1 MAPAFFMLSVKV
13 SHGSS
18 RRSASLASMG
28 FSLRPGMIH
37 RSVGFGGEGVG
48 GSEGVRGFCHGLS
61 SVVRIIE
68 WLTDML

>member
-1 MAPAFFMLSVKV
+1 
-13 SHGSS
+13 
-18 RRSASLASMG
+18 MG

-61 SVVRIIE
+61 SVLRVIE
-68 WLTDML
+68 WLIDML